1 MIRKHCIERERREVV
16 LTHRPLLSLSL
27 LSSSFSP
34 LSISHFLLSLETNQP
49 TKMEALQPNPP
60 PVLQN
65 KAAEECAA
73 ADDDDDDSMEE
84 KEEQEECYGGVKK
97 KKKVVFVC
105 GGGSGGKKGCGGSG
119 GGGGRCQAEKCAAD
133 LTEAKRY
140 HRRHK
145 VCELHAKA
153 SVVMVAGLRQR
164 FCQQCSSFRFH
175 ELSEFDNTK
184 RSCRTRLAGHNE
196 RRRKSSSESRGEG
209 SGSGCPSL
217 SLQLSQSQADDHY
230 KGKKTSLTAFPGK
243 PTYKQ
248 FHIH

>member
-1 MIRKHCIERERREVV
+1 MYREREERSGPH
-16 LTHRPLLSLSL
+16 TQAPSFSLSL

-49 TKMEALQPNPP
+49 TKMEALQPNPS

-84 KEEQEECYGGVKK
+84 KEEQEQCYGGVKK

-164 FCQQCSSFRFH
+164 FCQQCSRFH

-230 KGKKTSLTAFPGK
+230 RGKKTSLTAFPGK